1 MERIAEALRTV
12 WESSI
17 PAQPSSDVPDPV
29 RAELQPSL
37 RPESIL
43 DFGPFS
49 DRQKNAVWAA
59 ASVSD
64 APTLRDDWESLADLD

>member
-1 MERIAEALRTV
+1 MERIAAALHTV

-17 PAQPSSDVPDPV
+17 PMQPSGDVPDPV
-29 RAELQPSL
+29 RAELQPSV

-43 DFGPFS
+43 DVGPFS

-59 ASVSD
+59 ASV
-64 APTLRDDWESLADLD
+64 